1 MELFDERIDCVPI
14 IGFVLLDLVAHHV
27 GPRLGHADTALAH
40 APVEKRDGKLKSD
53 DLLVEQVRIGRPELF
68 AGLGQPEPG
77 IYRGRSA
84 PFGLGLGDACLGV
97 ERSQLVA
104 GIERRVFQRLVQYG
118 HIVDLDGGDLLV
130 EHRVYIDVL
139 AVTQVRVE
147 PHALLADCQCRV
159 VDRQAVVEHAQ
170 LQLEQLVVGDAPQ
183 FEPFF
188 GYGIE
193 GFGIAVVLD
202 GDGMPGFAQQQAE
215 IVAHGLH
222 RNVLHGF
229 DVGAFGQ
236 FVLFR
241 GDLLIPFEAVVGK
254 ERLGVGKRDGL

>member
-1 MELFDERIDCVPI
+1 MRCS
-14 IGFVLLDLVAHHV
+14 
-27 GPRLGHADTALAH
+27 RT
-40 APVEKRDGKLKSD
+40 
-53 DLLVEQVRIGRPELF
+53 
-68 AGLGQPEPG
+68 
-77 IYRGRSA
+77 
-84 PFGLGLGDACLGV
+84 
-97 ERSQLVA
+97 
-104 GIERRVFQRLVQYG
+104 
-118 HIVDLDGGDLLV
+118 
-130 EHRVYIDVL
+130 
-139 AVTQVRVE
+139 
-147 PHALLADCQCRV
+147 
-159 VDRQAVVEHAQ
+159 VVEHAQ

-241 GDLLIPFEAVVGK
+241 GDLLIPFETVVGK